1 MEQEQKEFN
10 TELFHDFLLRLV
22 NDYQKGEM
30 TEFKKGAVSA
40 LMQVEEQ
47 FQHHLEEMIDVKED

>member
-1 MEQEQKEFN
+1 MEQEQREFN
-10 TELFHDFLLRLV
+10 TELFHDYLLRLV
-22 NDYQKGEM
+22 KDYQKGEI

-47 FQHHLEEMIDVKED
+47 FQRSLEEPENQEV

>member
-1 MEQEQKEFN
+1 MKQEQKEFN

-40 LMQVEEQ
+40 LIQVEQQ
-47 FQHHLEEMIDVKED
+47 FQHSLEEMENQEA

>member
-1 MEQEQKEFN
+1 MELEQKEFN

-22 NDYQKGEM
+22 TDYQKGEM

-47 FQHHLEEMIDVKED
+47 FQCSLEEMENQEV

>member
-30 TEFKKGAVSA
+30 TEFKKGAVSE

>member
-1 MEQEQKEFN
+1 MGQEQKEFN
-10 TELFHDFLLRLV
+10 TELFHEFLLRLV
-22 NDYQKGEM
+22 TDYQKGEM

-47 FQHHLEEMIDVKED
+47 FQRSLEEPENQEV